1 MDQHE
6 RPRVVDVSGG
16 GRYDLF
22 VIGSGP
28 AGQRAAIQAAK
39 LGRRVGLAE
48 MQGALGGV
56 CINTGTI
63 PSKTLRQAVIE
74 LSSAS
79 QREDGGSLAAR
90 SVDMGELVARVHR
103 VIGNEQEVAR
113 RQLTRNGVELH
124 WARASLAGPHRV
136 RLEQAVGGD
145 GSVQEVTADYVMVA
159 TGTTAT
165 RDPHIPFDG
174 HRVLTSDE
182 VLELDRVPRTLAVV
196 GAGVIGA
203 EYASIFAAL
212 GVRVVL
218 IDKRRELLPFLD
230 DEIVAALT
238 YQLRRHRVTMRLG
251 EEVAGVEVVNGGA
264 EKRVRLQLASGKQ
277 IVADRVLYSIGRSG
291 ATAGLGL
298 EAIGI
303 EPDDRGRLAVD
314 EHYRTA
320 VPHIYAAG
328 DVIGFPALA
337 ATSMEQGR
345 LAAAHAFGGSLES
358 EPGLFPYGVYTVP
371 EISMVGRTEV
381 ELTEAGVPYEVGT
394 AHYREIARGQI
405 VGDLSGL
412 MKLVVHLETHEVL
425 GVHIIG
431 EGASELVHIGQAV
444 MALGGTV
451 EYFVKTVFNYPTFAE
466 CYKTAAFDAL
476 NRMAEVEGF
485 DLQLPDAV
493 AESA

>member
-1 MDQHE
+1 MEHQQ
-6 RPRVVDVSGG
+6 RPHVIPAGGG

-63 PSKTLRQAVIE
+63 PSKTLRQAVLE

-79 QREDGGSLAAR
+79 QREDGGSPTAR
-90 SVDMGELVARVHR
+90 NVDMGELVARVHR
-103 VIGNEQEVAR
+103 VIENEQEVSR
-113 RQLTRNGVELH
+113 RQLARNGVELH

-136 RLEQAVGGD
+136 RLEAMGGE
-145 GSVQEVTADYVMVA
+145 GSVQEVTADHVLIA

-182 VLELDRVPRTLAVV
+182 VLEMDSAPRTLAVV

-218 IDKRRELLPFLD
+218 IDKRREVLPFLD

-238 YQLRRHRVTMRLG
+238 YQLRRNRVTMRLG
-251 EEVAGVEVVNGGA
+251 EEVAGVEVVNGGS
-264 EKRVRLQLASGKQ
+264 EERVRLQLASGKQ
-277 IVADRVLYSIGRSG
+277 IVVERALYSIGRSG
-291 ATAGLGL
+291 ATANLGL
-298 EAIGI
+298 EAVGI
-303 EPDDRGRLAVD
+303 EPDERGRLAVD

-345 LAAAHAFGGSLES
+345 LAAAHAFGGSLDS

-371 EISMVGRTEV
+371 EISMVGRTEK

-476 NRMAEVEGF
+476 NRMAEVDGF
-485 DLQLPDAV
+485 DLPLTDAA